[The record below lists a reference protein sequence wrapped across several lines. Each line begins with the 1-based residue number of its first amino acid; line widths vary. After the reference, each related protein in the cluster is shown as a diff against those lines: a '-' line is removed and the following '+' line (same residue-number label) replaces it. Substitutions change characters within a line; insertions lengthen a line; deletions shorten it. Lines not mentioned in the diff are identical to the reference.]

1 VTTFEIYSALVATYS
16 DGSAFAVTGYNVYC
30 SSKPGYITEYVIDVG
45 MRTKV
50 PLTDIIPADG
60 TWYLSASGYDA
71 SGGESS
77 RSREIADL
85 VVEGVVYPLVAEQTG
100 SIDVKW

>member
-1 VTTFEIYSALVATYS
+1 
-16 DGSAFAVTGYNVYC
+16 
-30 SSKPGYITEYVIDVG
+30 
-45 MRTKV
+45 
-50 PLTDIIPADG
+50 
-60 TWYLSASGYDA
+60 LSASGYDA